1 VINPADLPVSHKD
14 RQQKTDTR
22 DSRALAK
29 CLRAGV
35 LEGIHIPDEELE
47 ADRILIRQRFSLV
60 KDLARMKNRVK
71 SLLYFKGIQIPSEFT
86 KNHTRRWSNNYITWL
101 SSLEDPNKSFLLV
114 IKNEIRKVQKL
125 RAEVLVVTRQI
136 RELSR
141 SERYKDKSKLILG
154 VPGIGLVS
162 TMTILLQL
170 GDINRFKRLD
180 ELCSYVGLI
189 PKMHNS
195 GDRIRDGKMVNRG
208 RKELKLI
215 LIEASWIAVRKD
227 SALMA
232 KYDELIK
239 RMNKN
244 KAIIRIARKLLS
256 RIRHILQ
263 KNEGY
268 ELGLVG

>member
-1 VINPADLPVSHKD
+1 
-14 RQQKTDTR
+14 
-22 DSRALAK
+22 
-29 CLRAGV
+29 
-35 LEGIHIPDEELE
+35 
-47 ADRILIRQRFSLV
+47 
-60 KDLARMKNRVK
+60 M
-71 SLLYFKGIQIPSEFT
+71 
-86 KNHTRRWSNNYITWL
+86 
-101 SSLEDPNKSFLLV
+101 
-114 IKNEIRKVQKL
+114 
-125 RAEVLVVTRQI
+125 
-136 RELSR
+136 
-141 SERYKDKSKLILG
+141 ILG

-170 GDINRFKRLD
+170 GEINRFKRLD